1 MCRWIAYSGPP
12 IYPESLLL
20 LPENSLI
27 RQSHSARYAVN
38 PTNADGCGFGWYGE
52 RAEPGL
58 FRDVLPAWNDEN
70 LISIARQVKTR
81 LFFAHVRAATF
92 GPIQRS
98 NCHPFGHANW
108 LFMHNGGIG
117 GYETVRR
124 RLETLVAADLYN
136 ARMGTTDS
144 ETIFL
149 LLLTNGLREDPEGA
163 FRVTVEQVE
172 TVMREAGVSE
182 PLRLTAAATDGE
194 TIYAIRY
201 ASDDRAPTL
210 YVGHSS
216 PSGRAGEHGPAIMV
230 LSEPLD
236 SDASDWREVGMSRF
250 LVACGGGFEDR
261 AFAVAGH
268 PAPGR

>member
-12 IYPESLLL
+12 IYPEDLLL

-27 RQSHSARYAVN
+27 RQSLSARYAVN

-58 FRDVLPAWNDEN
+58 FRDVRPAWNDEN
-70 LISIARQVKTR
+70 LISIARQVRTR

-98 NCHPFGHANW
+98 NCHPFAHGTW

-117 GYETVRR
+117 GYEVVRR
-124 RLETLVAADLYN
+124 RLEGMVASEYYN
-136 ARMGTTDS
+136 TRMGTTDS
-144 ETIFL
+144 ETFFL
-149 LLLTNGLREDPEGA
+149 LLLTNGLCEAPREA
-163 FRVTVEQVE
+163 FRTTVEQVE
-172 TVMREAGVSE
+172 AVMAEAAVTE
-182 PLRLTAAATDGE
+182 PLRLTAAATDGAA
-194 TIYAIRY
+194 IYAIRY
-201 ASDDRAPTL
+201 ASDDRAPSL
-210 YVGHSS
+210 YVGNSS
-216 PSGRAGEHGPAIMV
+216 PSGRARADGPAVMV

-236 SDASDWREVGMSRF
+236 SDTSEWREVGMSRF
-250 LVACGGGFEDR
+250 LVAGAGGYDDS

-268 PAPGR
+268 RAA

>member
-27 RQSHSARYAVN
+27 NQSLCARYSVT

-52 RAEPGL
+52 RDEPGV
-58 FRDVLPAWNDEN
+58 FRDVLPAWNDQN
-70 LISIARQVKTR
+70 LISIARQVKTS

-98 NCHPFGHANW
+98 NCHPFAHGNW
-108 LFMHNGGIG
+108 LFMHNGQIG
-117 GYETVRR
+117 GYEKVRR
-124 RLETLVAADLYN
+124 QLEAMIASDYYN
-136 ARMGTTDS
+136 ARQGTTDS

-149 LLLTNGLREDPEGA
+149 LLLSDGLAEDPLGA
-163 FRVTVEQVE
+163 FARTVGRIESVMSENDIE
-172 TVMREAGVSE
+172 T
-182 PLRLTAAATDGE
+182 PLRLTAAATDGDS
-194 TIYAIRY
+194 IFAVRY
-201 ASDDRAPTL
+201 ASDDKAPTL
-210 YVGHSS
+210 YIGHSGVDGQAR
-216 PSGRAGEHGPAIMV
+216 PSGPAVMV

-250 LVACGGGFEDR
+250 VTACGGAFNEEDFSPR
-261 AFAVAGH
+261 AA
-268 PAPGR
+268 